1 MSLVKS
7 LQSLRM
13 WITYVHIAEASPT
26 NPLLKLVCTGYT
38 YILT

>member
-7 LQSLRM
+7 LQLLHI

-26 NPLLKLVCTGYT
+26 DPPLKLVFTGYA
-38 YILT
+38 